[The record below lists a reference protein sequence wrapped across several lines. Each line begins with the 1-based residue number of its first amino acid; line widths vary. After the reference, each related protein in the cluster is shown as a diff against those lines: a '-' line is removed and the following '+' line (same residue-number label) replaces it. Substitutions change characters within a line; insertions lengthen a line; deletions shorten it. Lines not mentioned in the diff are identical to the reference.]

1 MSVFDEMLARL
12 GEKDVP
18 DAEIRQIMEKAVKE
32 SGVFVDS
39 PEAQAMLAKIMEVAQ
54 AKMGNKD
61 IRMDENVQPLDG
73 FDVAL
78 DLAHKGERGGF
89 LGRKQKEVFD
99 KIMDVKN
106 RSTMLK
112 NGNEHDA
119 EYVVSDLLRA
129 LACVEPDSP
138 ELSVQLLTAEKELF
152 DRRDKYMED
161 FKGTSSYE
169 HYLFEKIETC
179 NKSARYFGDE
189 NVADAY
195 MAIADEAFYKNS
207 GNFARTGF
215 LEKTMHNYRQVAADH
230 PKYALDC
237 LEAAKFAM
245 RTVQKQYT
253 YQPFLQKTA
262 RNVAGV
268 YDAIANNPKVDE
280 EIRRQAKMDSDYLKR
295 KYGLDKEAKST
306 EATAQQQ
313 TASKPEKAKRNSKVQ
328 EFVNKA
334 KAYAGGAKLFDRIKE
349 AVQKDWQ
356 RQVEFLKNNP
366 NKVMGAGAAAMLI
379 GMETANPAL
388 AAAGAAIMTYG
399 FCQKKLSSLKN
410 KVSKKEIVADKTATN
425 GQTKATI
432 QNSVLLNNYGVGK
445 GR

>member
-1 MSVFDEMLARL
+1 MSELT
-12 GEKDVP
+12 
-18 DAEIRQIMEKAVKE
+18 
-32 SGVFVDS
+32 
-39 PEAQAMLAKIMEVAQ
+39 
-54 AKMGNKD
+54 
-61 IRMDENVQPLDG
+61 G
-73 FDVAL
+73 FNVAL
-78 DLAHKGERGGF
+78 DLAHRGEDGRFRGRNQEKIF
-89 LGRKQKEVFD
+89 NE
-99 KIMDVKN
+99 IMDIKN

-138 ELSVQLLTAEKELF
+138 ELSVKLLTAEKELF

-161 FKGTSSYE
+161 FKGTSGYE
-169 HYLFEKIETC
+169 DHWFRKLETC

-189 NVADAY
+189 KVADAY
-195 MAIADEAFYKNS
+195 MAMADDALYKNS
-207 GNFARTGF
+207 ENFGRRGF

-230 PKYALDC
+230 PKYASDC
-237 LEAAKFAM
+237 LEAAKFVM
-245 RTVQKQYT
+245 RTVRKKYSYSQE
-253 YQPFLQKTA
+253 FVQKTA
-262 RNVAGV
+262 RNVVGV

-295 KYGLDKEAKST
+295 KYSLDKEAKTT
-306 EATAQQQ
+306 EATAQQQQ

-349 AVQKDWQ
+349 TVQKDWK

>member
-73 FDVAL
+73 FDGAL

-106 RSTMLK
+106 RSAMLK
-112 NGNEHDA
+112 SGNEHDA

-215 LEKTMHNYRQVAADH
+215 LEKTMHNYSQVAADH

-245 RTVQKQYT
+245 RTVRKQYT

-349 AVQKDWQ
+349 AVQKDWK

>member
-73 FDVAL
+73 FDGAL

-215 LEKTMHNYRQVAADH
+215 LEKTMHNYSQVAADH

-280 EIRRQAKMDSDYLKR
+280 EIRRQAKMDCDYLKR
-295 KYGLDKEAKST
+295 KYGLDKEAKTT

>member
-1 MSVFDEMLARL
+1 MSEL
-12 GEKDVP
+12 K
-18 DAEIRQIMEKAVKE
+18 
-32 SGVFVDS
+32 
-39 PEAQAMLAKIMEVAQ
+39 
-54 AKMGNKD
+54 
-61 IRMDENVQPLDG
+61 G

-89 LGRKQKEVFD
+89 LGRMQKEAFD
-99 KIMDVKN
+99 KIKDVKN
-106 RSTMLK
+106 RSAMLK
-112 NGNEHDA
+112 SGNEHDA

-215 LEKTMHNYRQVAADH
+215 LEKTMHNYSQVAADH

-245 RTVQKQYT
+245 RTVRKQYT

-268 YDAIANNPKVDE
+268 YDAIVNNPQVDE

-399 FCQKKLSSLKN
+399 FCQKKLSALKN
-410 KVSKKEIVADKTATN
+410 KVSKKETVTDKNATK
-425 GQTKATI
+425 GQTKATM
-432 QNSVLLNNYGVGK
+432 QNSVLLNKYGAGK
-445 GR
+445 GM

>member
-1 MSVFDEMLARL
+1 MSELT
-12 GEKDVP
+12 
-18 DAEIRQIMEKAVKE
+18 
-32 SGVFVDS
+32 
-39 PEAQAMLAKIMEVAQ
+39 
-54 AKMGNKD
+54 
-61 IRMDENVQPLDG
+61 G
-73 FDVAL
+73 FNVAL
-78 DLAHKGERGGF
+78 DLAHRGEDGRFRGRNQEKIF
-89 LGRKQKEVFD
+89 NE
-99 KIMDVKN
+99 IMDIKN

-119 EYVVSDLLRA
+119 DYVVSDLLRA

-138 ELSVQLLTAEKELF
+138 ELSVKLLTAEKELF

-161 FKGTSSYE
+161 FKGTSGYE
-169 HYLFEKIETC
+169 DHWFRKLETC

-189 NVADAY
+189 KVADAY
-195 MAIADEAFYKNS
+195 MAMADDALYKNS
-207 GNFARTGF
+207 ENFGRRGF

-230 PKYALDC
+230 PKYASDC
-237 LEAAKFAM
+237 LEAAKFVM
-245 RTVQKQYT
+245 RTVRKKYSYSQE
-253 YQPFLQKTA
+253 FVQKTA
-262 RNVAGV
+262 RNVVGV

-295 KYGLDKEAKST
+295 KYSLDKEAKTT
-306 EATAQQQ
+306 EATAQQQQ

-349 AVQKDWQ
+349 TVQKDWK

-432 QNSVLLNNYGVGK
+432 QNSVLLNNYDVGK

>member
-1 MSVFDEMLARL
+1 MSELT
-12 GEKDVP
+12 
-18 DAEIRQIMEKAVKE
+18 
-32 SGVFVDS
+32 
-39 PEAQAMLAKIMEVAQ
+39 
-54 AKMGNKD
+54 
-61 IRMDENVQPLDG
+61 G
-73 FDVAL
+73 FNVAL
-78 DLAHKGERGGF
+78 DLAHRGEDGRFRGRNQEKIF
-89 LGRKQKEVFD
+89 NE
-99 KIMDVKN
+99 IMDIKN

-119 EYVVSDLLRA
+119 DYVVSDLLRA

-138 ELSVQLLTAEKELF
+138 ELSVKLLTAEKELF

-161 FKGTSSYE
+161 FKGTSGYE
-169 HYLFEKIETC
+169 DHWFRKLETC

-189 NVADAY
+189 KVADAY
-195 MAIADEAFYKNS
+195 MAMADEALYKNS
-207 GNFARTGF
+207 ENFGRRGF

-230 PKYALDC
+230 PKYASDC
-237 LEAAKFAM
+237 LEAAKFVM
-245 RTVQKQYT
+245 RTVRKKYSYSQE
-253 YQPFLQKTA
+253 FVQKTA
-262 RNVAGV
+262 RNVVGV

-295 KYGLDKEAKST
+295 KYGLDKEAKTT
-306 EATAQQQ
+306 EATAQQQQ

-349 AVQKDWQ
+349 TVQKDWK

>member
-1 MSVFDEMLARL
+1 MSELT
-12 GEKDVP
+12 
-18 DAEIRQIMEKAVKE
+18 
-32 SGVFVDS
+32 
-39 PEAQAMLAKIMEVAQ
+39 
-54 AKMGNKD
+54 
-61 IRMDENVQPLDG
+61 G
-73 FDVAL
+73 FNVAL
-78 DLAHKGERGGF
+78 DLAHRGEDGSFRYQNQEKIF
-89 LGRKQKEVFD
+89 NE
-99 KIMDVKN
+99 IMDIKN

-112 NGNEHDA
+112 NGNEYDA
-119 EYVVSDLLRA
+119 DYVVSDLLRA

-138 ELSVQLLTAEKELF
+138 ELSVKLLTAEKELF

-161 FKGTSSYE
+161 FKGTSYYE
-169 HYLFEKIETC
+169 SHYFHKLETC

-189 NVADAY
+189 KVADAY
-195 MAIADEAFYKNS
+195 MAMADDALYKNS
-207 GNFARTGF
+207 ENFGRRGF

-230 PKYALDC
+230 PKYASDC

-245 RTVQKQYT
+245 RTVRKKYSYSQE
-253 YQPFLQKTA
+253 FVQKTA
-262 RNVAGV
+262 RNVVGV

-295 KYGLDKEAKST
+295 KYGLDKEAKTT
-306 EATAQQQ
+306 EVTAQQQQ

-349 AVQKDWQ
+349 TVQKDWK
-356 RQVEFLKNNP
+356 RQMEFLKNNP